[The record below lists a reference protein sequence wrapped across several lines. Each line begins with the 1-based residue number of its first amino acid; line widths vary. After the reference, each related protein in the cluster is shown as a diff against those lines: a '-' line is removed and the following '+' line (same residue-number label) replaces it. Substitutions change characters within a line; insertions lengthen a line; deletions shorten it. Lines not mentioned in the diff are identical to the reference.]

1 MNIKTPILEL
11 DFSKRLEI
19 RINNEQPVM
28 LADLTVALLGV
39 SQQFEKFIE
48 NEVGKGDEIGSGLFV
63 KEVRSGSIVVEL
75 VAQSLP
81 LVSLLWSSGSL
92 GEWLNYSKSV
102 IDWLSG
108 KASIAPKNI
117 TKQDLRQW
125 NDILEPVAKD
135 QGSQMVLSVSG
146 DNNKIQQI
154 FVSSSEANAV
164 QNRIRRE
171 IELMDEPDNSVHRK
185 CVMTWYQAKFDNSSD
200 TGNKA
205 IIEAISD
212 SPIKVIFENNAV
224 KRAMM
229 AGSEKF
235 SKPWHELAYIV
246 DVKVQTIKGQPKVY
260 TIMNY
265 YDEDTFDPE
274 A

>member
-1 MNIKTPILEL
+1 MSLETPILEL
-11 DFSKRLEI
+11 DFNKKLEI
-19 RINNEQPVM
+19 RINNERPVM

-48 NEVGKGDEIGSGLFV
+48 NEVGTSDQVGSGLFV

-75 VAQSLP
+75 VSQVLP
-81 LVSLLWSSGSL
+81 LMPLLWTGGSL
-92 GEWLNYSKSV
+92 SEWLNYSKSI
-102 IDWLSG
+102 IDWLNG
-108 KASIAPKNI
+108 KIPTAPKNI

-125 NDILEPVAKD
+125 NDILEPVARD
-135 QGSQMVLSVSG
+135 QGSQMILSVTG
-146 DNNKIQQI
+146 DNNTIQQI
-154 FVSSSEANAV
+154 FVSSTEANAA

-171 IELMDEPDNSVHRK
+171 IEAMDEPDNSIHQK
-185 CVMTWYQAKFDNSSD
+185 CVMTWYQAKFDNESD

-205 IIEAISD
+205 IIEGISAA
-212 SPIKVIFENNAV
+212 PVKVIFENNAV

-229 AGSEKF
+229 AGDPKF
-235 SKPWHELAYIV
+235 SKSWHELAYIV

-260 TIMNY
+260 TIINY

-274 A
+274 S